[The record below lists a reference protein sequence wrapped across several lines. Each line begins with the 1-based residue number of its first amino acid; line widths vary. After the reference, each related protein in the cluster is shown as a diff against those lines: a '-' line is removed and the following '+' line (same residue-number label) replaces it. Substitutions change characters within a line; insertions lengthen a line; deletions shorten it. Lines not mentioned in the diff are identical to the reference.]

1 MEDNSFLIDDNVIVN
16 KSRNGIP
23 NRVQF
28 TGKIVK
34 ISEGVL
40 KGLKQANGRVDTG
53 ETVYLIKDSDDGMY
67 FWADN
72 EDLTLDKEEHE

>member
-28 TGKIVK
+28 TGQIVK
-34 ISEGVL
+34 RSE
-40 KGLKQANGRVDTG
+40 RVDTG
-53 ETVYLIKDSDDGMY
+53 EPVYLIKDSDDGMY

>member
-1 MEDNSFLIDDNVIVN
+1 MEDNSFLIDDNVIV
-16 KSRNGIP
+16 
-23 NRVQF
+23 
-28 TGKIVK
+28 
-34 ISEGVL
+34 
-40 KGLKQANGRVDTG
+40 NGRVDTG

>member
-16 KSRNGIP
+16 KSKKYIP
-23 NRVQF
+23 HRIQF

-34 ISEGVL
+34 RSE
-40 KGLKQANGRVDTG
+40 RVDTG
-53 ETVYLIKDSDDGMY
+53 EPVYLIKDSDDGML